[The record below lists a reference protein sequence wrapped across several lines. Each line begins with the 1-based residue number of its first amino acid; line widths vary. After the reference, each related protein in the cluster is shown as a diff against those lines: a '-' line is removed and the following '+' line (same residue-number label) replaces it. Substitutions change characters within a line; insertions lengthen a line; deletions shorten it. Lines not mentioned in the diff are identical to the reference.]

1 MEADRH
7 TSCLYI
13 FTLKTF
19 PEAERPLF
27 ELVHDDALVG
37 RNIYKTRETQ
47 RVHDHSHVFNVLGQS
62 WIV

>member
-37 RNIYKTRETQ
+37 RNIYIYKTREKQ

-62 WIV
+62 